1 DRSTRSSH
9 KHLSRIQSLPPTQQS
24 LPLRRYQYFY
34 QQRAYPEQQIP
45 SGAYQQA
52 RRQHEQ
58 QFGPI
63 RQSPA
68 PGAAPPPFNQNQW
81 TPIGPSHIATNPIT
95 SGRTNT
101 IAIDPTNTNV
111 IYVGAATGGVW
122 KTTDGGTTW
131 TPLTDT
137 QCSVAM
143 GALAIDPTNH
153 LVIYAATGEENFSGD
168 SYSGCRGSKSTHRR
182 ATLT

>member
-1 DRSTRSSH
+1 RSCRDVALPPFWGAACLQSWQDRSTRSSH

-58 QFGPI
+58 HFGPI
-63 RQSPA
+63 RQPPA

-131 TPLTDT
+131 TP
-137 QCSVAM
+137 
-143 GALAIDPTNH
+143 
-153 LVIYAATGEENFSGD
+153 
-168 SYSGCRGSKSTHRR
+168 
-182 ATLT
+182 

>member
-1 DRSTRSSH
+1 KSILSGRGVTAVLGGCLFAILAGSFDPVVAQAPADI
-9 KHLSRIQSLPPTQQS
+9 LSRIQSLPPTQQS

-68 PGAAPPPFNQNQW
+68 PGPAPPPFNQNQW

-101 IAIDPTNTNV
+101 MRSIRPTRMSSMSAPRPAGCGRRRT
-111 IYVGAATGGVW
+111 AAPPG
-122 KTTDGGTTW
+122 
-131 TPLTDT
+131 P
-137 QCSVAM
+137 
-143 GALAIDPTNH
+143 
-153 LVIYAATGEENFSGD
+153 
-168 SYSGCRGSKSTHRR
+168 R
-182 ATLT
+182 